1 MQVRKSVLAG
11 YSAERMFDLIEAAE
25 HYPAFLPWCSG
36 ATIVERDDAIVAADI
51 TVDYHGVR
59 FQFRTRNPK
68 RRPEWMSI
76 RLEHGPFRHFEGE
89 WNLQPLGADGCRIGF
104 DLGYDF
110 RSTMMSKLAGP
121 VFDRIA
127 NTLVDAFVARAD
139 IVYRA
144 VTPVAFEP
152 PAATPPLA
160 APATEAPADTQSRAI
175 PGADP
180 NRSELS

>member
-1 MQVRKSVLAG
+1 MQVRKTVLAG

-36 ATIVERDDAIVAADI
+36 ATIVERDEVIVAADI

-89 WNLQPLGADGCRIGF
+89 WNLKPLGADGCRIGF
-104 DLGYDF
+104 ELGYDF
-110 RSTMMSKLAGP
+110 KSTVMSKLAGP

-139 IVYRA
+139 VVYRPA
-144 VTPVAFEP
+144 VTETSVVNAAPVA
-152 PAATPPLA
+152 PAMA
-160 APATEAPADTQSRAI
+160 APTDTQSRAT
-175 PGADP
+175 PDADP
-180 NRSELS
+180 NRSQPS